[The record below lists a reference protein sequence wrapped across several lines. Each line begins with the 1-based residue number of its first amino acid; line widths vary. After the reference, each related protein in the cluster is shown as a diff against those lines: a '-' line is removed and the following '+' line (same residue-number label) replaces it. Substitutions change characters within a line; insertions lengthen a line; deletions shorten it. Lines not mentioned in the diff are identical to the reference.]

1 VLWLLYLS
9 TQCVSL
15 QLDTFNSICL
25 RFLSPPRFQLK
36 MGLTERIKSIFAEL
50 DHLGSQIIYYGKE
63 AGGRLTFP
71 FHPEKETVLLTHGYG
86 ARGRSLEYIATKLYE
101 QQFNVIPIYYW
112 FLGDLEKVGLR
123 MVKTIRQYHQRQ
135 DSPRKLH
142 LVAHSMG
149 GLITCDASRIVP
161 ELVATATFLGTPFGG
176 TQKARLGIGK
186 SAEQLLPG
194 SAYLQRLLEDGL
206 PEEIKYTVVQGT
218 RDEVVSEER
227 SRLPLEQENITHY
240 RIATGHLGLA
250 GKKGYKVVKLALA
263 GGEKSQIDLDQIH
276 HGPGN

>member
-1 VLWLLYLS
+1 MS
-9 TQCVSL
+9 IVSDNCSGISL
-15 QLDTFNSICL
+15 RLNTFDNTFDDTFDSICP
-25 RFLSPPRFQLK
+25 RFLSSHCFQRK
-36 MGLTERIKSIFAEL
+36 MGLTEMIQHVLGEL
-50 DHLGSQIIYYGKE
+50 NHLGSQIIYHGKE

-71 FHPEKETVLLTHGYG
+71 FHPAQETVLLAHGYG

-101 QQFNVIPIYYW
+101 QQFNVVPLYYW
-112 FLGDLEKVGLR
+112 FLNDLEKVGLK

-135 DSPRKLH
+135 DSFRKVH

-194 SAYLQRLLEDGL
+194 SAYLRRLLENGL

-218 RDEVVSEER
+218 RDEIVSEER
-227 SRLPLEQENITHY
+227 SRLPLDQENITHY
-240 RIATGHLGLA
+240 RIDTGHLGLA
-250 GKKGYKVVKLALA
+250 GKKGYKVVKMALA
-263 GGEKSQIDLDQIH
+263 G
-276 HGPGN
+276 